1 MLEFP
6 LPIPI
11 SMNELINSLL
21 FSLSITGP
29 ICLMLLLGIAL
40 RRTQMMNEGFIDGAS
55 KLVFNVALPMLLF
68 TSIAQTDFSQMA
80 SPSLILYGIGA
91 TLVAFVLLELL
102 ASRLTSDKRLRG
114 ILVQGAFRA
123 NMGIIGLA
131 YVNNAYGSQGVASV
145 AMYVACLTI
154 LFNILAVV
162 TLNRS
167 LSQDKGLQLG
177 KILKD
182 IAQNPLIIGIV
193 AALPFA
199 ASDWQVP
206 AVLMKTGHYLAQ
218 MTLPVALLC
227 TGATLS
233 LKRGQE
239 ETGLLPSRS
248 IAAAAGHSRPDH
260 PGRLP
265 SGLSRGRADHAVSD
279 QRLPHRRRQLCHGAC
294 HGGQRRAGSQHYR
307 RHHARLPA
315 EYQPGGRP
323 VEGAG
328 LVLAADGCN
337 RQAAALLWT
346 NLNCLITSYV

>member
-1 MLEFP
+1 
-6 LPIPI
+6 
-11 SMNELINSLL
+11 MNELINSLL

-29 ICLMLLLGIAL
+29 ICLMLLLGIGL

-102 ASRLTSDKRLRG
+102 ASRLTPDKRLRG

-167 LSQDKGLQLG
+167 LSQDKGLQPG

-182 IAQNPLIIGIV
+182 IAKNPLIIGIV

-239 ETGLLPSRS
+239 ETGLLPPVALLRLLAIPGLITLGGYLVGFRGAELTMLFLINASPT
-248 IAAAAGHSRPDH
+248 AAASYVMV
-260 PGRLP
+260 
-265 SGLSRGRADHAVSD
+265 RAM
-279 QRLPHRRRQLCHGAC
+279 
-294 HGGQRRAGSQHYR
+294 GGNA
-307 RHHARLPA
+307 
-315 EYQPGGRP
+315 
-323 VEGAG
+323 
-328 LVLAADGCN
+328 VLAANIIAVTTLGSLLSTSLG
-337 RQAAALLWT
+337 AALLKGLGWF
-346 NLNCLITSYV
+346 

>member
-1 MLEFP
+1 MRLFLFIGNASGP
-6 LPIPI
+6 QAIAPGGRSRHACTIPAFLSVTMYDI
-11 SMNELINSLL
+11 LNSIL
-21 FSLSITGP
+21 FSVSITGP
-29 ICLMLLLGIAL
+29 ICLLLLLGVAL

-80 SPSLILYGIGA
+80 SPTLILYGLGA
-91 TLVAFVLLELL
+91 TLVAFVLLEWL
-102 ASRLTSDKRLRG
+102 ARYLTADRRLRG

-154 LFNILAVV
+154 LFNILAVL

-167 LSQDKGLQLG
+167 LNQGQGLQLG
-177 KILKD
+177 KILKG
-182 IAQNPLIIGIV
+182 IVQNPLIIGIV

-227 TGATLS
+227 TGASLS
-233 LKRGQE
+233 LKRGRE
-239 ETGLLPSRS
+239 ETGLVAPVALLRLLAIPGLITLGGYLLGFRGAELTMLFLINASPT
-248 IAAAAGHSRPDH
+248 AAASYVMV
-260 PGRLP
+260 
-265 SGLSRGRADHAVSD
+265 RAM
-279 QRLPHRRRQLCHGAC
+279 
-294 HGGQRRAGSQHYR
+294 GGNA
-307 RHHARLPA
+307 
-315 EYQPGGRP
+315 
-323 VEGAG
+323 
-328 LVLAADGCN
+328 VLAANIIAVTTLGSLLSTSLG
-337 RQAAALLWT
+337 AALLKGLGWF
-346 NLNCLITSYV
+346 

>member
-1 MLEFP
+1 
-6 LPIPI
+6 
-11 SMNELINSLL
+11 MNELISSIL

-29 ICLMLLLGIAL
+29 ICLLLLLGIGL

-80 SPSLILYGIGA
+80 SPSLILYGLLA
-91 TLVAFVLLELL
+91 TLAAFVLLELL
-102 ASRLTSDKRLRG
+102 AMRMTADKRLRG

-131 YVNNAYGSQGVASV
+131 YVNNAYGARGVASV

-167 LSQDKGLQLG
+167 LNQEKGLQLG
-177 KILKD
+177 KI
-182 IAQNPLIIGIV
+182 IRGIVQNPLIIGIV

-206 AVLMKTGHYLAQ
+206 EVLMKTGHYLAQ

-233 LKRGQE
+233 LKRGRE
-239 ETGLLPSRS
+239 ETGLVPPVALLRLLAIPLLITLGGYLAGFRGNELTMLFLINASPT
-248 IAAAAGHSRPDH
+248 AAASYVMV
-260 PGRLP
+260 
-265 SGLSRGRADHAVSD
+265 RAM
-279 QRLPHRRRQLCHGAC
+279 
-294 HGGQRRAGSQHYR
+294 GGNA
-307 RHHARLPA
+307 
-315 EYQPGGRP
+315 
-323 VEGAG
+323 
-328 LVLAADGCN
+328 VLAANIIAVTTLGSLVTTSLG
-337 RQAAALLWT
+337 AALLKGLGWF
-346 NLNCLITSYV
+346 